1 MKIIDIKNNREFTNL
16 IKSKKT
22 SIIYFYS
29 DLFVDV
35 NNKVKVFVFNT
46 YDISINFYF
55 VNIKDNKD
63 LFREQDITTYPIFRI
78 YKDSDFIKEIF
89 CNYENLDDIMT
100 NFYK

>member
-29 DLFVDV
+29 DLFIDV
-35 NNKVKVFVFNT
+35 NKKVKNFVNNIC
-46 YDISINFYF
+46 DISINYYF
-55 VNIKDNKD
+55 ANIKDNKE
-63 LFREQDITTYPIFRI
+63 LFKQEDITTFPIFRV
-78 YKDSDFIKEIF
+78 YKDSEFIKEIF